1 MHESILTTY
10 ATPAPQTRHPA
21 ATPILVPILLAL
33 NLLTMGSLVF
43 LMLGGVG
50 RTQLESLKEL
60 NAERIN
66 IVTPEGKTVM
76 ALCNKPRIAAPVMGG
91 KTYPVSV
98 SDGRESMAGMIF
110 FNEDG
115 DEMGGLVFNSFRTA
129 SGRAAGIGHLSFDR
143 FNDNQVLALQYI
155 ENARGVQSGL
165 TIFDRPGDGSFK
177 KSLDL
182 IEEHAIATP
191 ERQREIADELA
202 HVRPA
207 LGGERLFIGSKDNT
221 PQLVLKD
228 SKSRVRAR
236 LSIGADDLPRLEFLD
251 ELGQAVFT
259 LPEKTK

>member
-1 MHESILTTY
+1 MLLANNSTKSSRVQNS
-10 ATPAPQTRHPA
+10 P

-33 NLLTMGSLVF
+33 NLVTMGSLVF
-43 LMLGGVG
+43 LLLGGVG
-50 RTQLESLKEL
+50 QTQLETLKEL

-66 IVTPEGKTVM
+66 IVSPEGKTVI

-91 KTYPVSV
+91 KAYPVSV
-98 SDGRESMAGMIF
+98 ADGRESMAGMIF
-110 FNEDG
+110 FNDDG

-182 IEEHAIATP
+182 IEERSGATP
-191 ERQREIADELA
+191 ERQKEIASELA
-202 HVRPA
+202 ALRPA
-207 LGGERLFIGSKDNT
+207 LGGERLFLGSKDNLA
-221 PQLVLKD
+221 QLVLKD
-228 SKSRVRAR
+228 SKGRARAR
-236 LSIGADDLPRLEFLD
+236 LAIGADDLPRLEFLD
-251 ELGQAVFT
+251 ELGRVVRT
-259 LPEKTK
+259 LPEDGK